1 MHPIDACFL
10 ENPIPPEGPDYCIS
24 SRYSQVDEDGVL
36 WFPDLAPPGHLVADE
51 SILLDQRGTTRHLS
65 WASTDHPAKTV
76 QKEFWRE
83 QTAYKNSIAAK
94 LREVHMDEE
103 AATLESC
110 HSYYTVATCNDCG
123 RVAKFPNR
131 CDLFYCPECNHSL
144 TQHRTA
150 QVSWWVATIKQP
162 KHICLTVK
170 NIHDLTTEHITEL
183 RSWFTKLRH
192 RKFARGWKGGFYSI
206 QITKSATGWHPHI
219 HALVE
224 AQWIDHAALNENWS
238 SVTKGAGQ
246 VTCVRDCRDKGYLRR
261 ITSYVARGS
270 ELAAWQPSE
279 IKACINAFEGHRT
292 FGVFGALYGM
302 RTEFAEWIAELKQKR
317 PRCECGSCNVQYQRE
332 SDIIMSDLIPDR
344 ATKPR
349 PPPMTQEQKDLVLG
363 GPAWPD

>member
-1 MHPIDACFL
+1 MHM
-10 ENPIPPEGPDYCIS
+10 E
-24 SRYSQVDEDGVL
+24 
-36 WFPDLAPPGHLVADE
+36 
-51 SILLDQRGTTRHLS
+51 
-65 WASTDHPAKTV
+65 
-76 QKEFWRE
+76 
-83 QTAYKNSIAAK
+83 
-94 LREVHMDEE
+94 EE

-144 TQHRTA
+144 TAHRTA

-170 NIHDLTTEHITEL
+170 NIQNLTAEHITEL
-183 RSWFTKLRH
+183 RGWFTKLRH

-224 AQWIDHAALNENWS
+224 AKWIDHAALNENWS

-279 IKACINAFEGHRT
+279 IKDCIKAFQGHRT
-292 FGVFGALYGM
+292 FGVFGSLYGM
-302 RTEFAEWIAELKQKR
+302 RSEFAEWIAELKQKR
-317 PRCECGSCNVQYQRE
+317 PRCECGSCNVRYQRE
-332 SDIIMSDLIPDR
+332 SDVIMADLIPDR

-349 PPPMTQEQKDLVLG
+349 PPPMTEHQKEMVLG